1 MFCRHLYVARMIE
14 SELITLFDKD
24 RGREIPLKIYH
35 PRGPEVGT
43 IIFSHGLGGSCET
56 YKYFAEYLAAHGFKC
71 YHPTHLGID
80 DSLLKEKRPFQAL
93 KDAADE
99 PANQINPAI
108 DIKFIMDEL
117 NLDDVIVGGHSFGSY
132 TTLLLAG
139 QDISKK
145 NYATKI
151 RDPRLKCAIIMSP
164 HAVLTDPQHAYDE
177 IKIPMLHITGKHD
190 DSPFGFFEPIQR
202 RVPFDNIKCSNQ
214 YLVIFNDADHMVFA
228 AQRRQNKFSAKD
240 VNVMKLTCAVS
251 LEFLKKYASGEKSEL
266 DTPEFADKLTPHAIF
281 EKH

>member
-1 MFCRHLYVARMIE
+1 MIE
-14 SELITLFDKD
+14 SELTTLFDKE

-35 PRGPEVGT
+35 PRALDNKTEKGT

-56 YKYFAEYLAAHGFKC
+56 YKYFAEFMAAHGFKC

-80 DSLLKEKRPFQAL
+80 AALLKEKRPFQAL
-93 KDAADE
+93 KEASDRPE
-99 PANQINPAI
+99 NQINPAI
-108 DIKFIMDEL
+108 DIKFIMDEY
-117 NLDDVIVGGHSFGSY
+117 NLDDVVVCGHSFGSY

-145 NYATKI
+145 GYDTKI

-164 HAVLTDPQHAYDE
+164 HAVLTDPAHSYDE
-177 IKIPMLHITGKHD
+177 IKIPMLHITGRHD

-202 RVPFDNIKCSNQ
+202 RIPFDNIHHHNQ

-228 AQRRQNKFSAKD
+228 AQRRGNKFSAKD

-251 LEFLKKYASGEKSEL
+251 LEFLKKYASNEKSEL
-266 DTPEFADKLTPHAIF
+266 DAPEFADRLSAHALF
-281 EKH
+281 EKK